1 MPRPADL
8 LRRYRTTLFLVA
20 LALVGSIAVAQ
31 TVRLRYLE
39 QRHARMFSEFGKAQ
53 MDFQARMGELSEE
66 AARCRSPA
74 DPPAG

>member
-1 MPRPADL
+1 MSRIANL

-39 QRHARMFSEFGKAQ
+39 QRHATMFNEFGKAR
-53 MDFQARMGELSEE
+53 MDLQARMGELSRE
-66 AARCRSPA
+66 AARCR
-74 DPPAG
+74 PPAP

>member
-1 MPRPADL
+1 MPRIADL

-39 QRHARMFSEFGKAQ
+39 QRHAKMFEEFGKAQ
-53 MDFQARMGELSEE
+53 IDFQAQLGELSAE
-66 AARCRSPA
+66 AARCR
-74 DPPAG
+74 PPAG

>member
-1 MPRPADL
+1 MPRIADL

-39 QRHARMFSEFGKAQ
+39 QRHAQMFSEFGEAR
-53 MDFQARMGELSEE
+53 MDFQVRMDALSRE
-66 AARCRSPA
+66 AARCR
-74 DPPAG
+74 PPRG